1 LSSGSNSSINMIKE
15 NEEESFGSN
24 NNNNSSIWK
33 RIFCCICCCRGV
45 NRRNNNNNDD
55 DEGCEDGNCGCYF
68 DESGDNNDNNKNGC
82 EIIKMRSILLI
93 PELNWRSVKNNDSNN
108 NKKPDMLDVSMKIQ
122 TMESSSSSSLERPS
136 CLDSEHNNNNNT
148 NNNDNI
154 GGSSSSVG
162 KHHNNRRCTTTTIE
176 SDYYYYEGNNNN
188 ENRAPSP
195 SPLPSPSSPTR
206 PRGVGNNSENDNNNH
221 DNNNDIIRGDGGGSP
236 TTKTP
241 GRKIMLKRQADGSQK
256 FLILDCNN
264 NNNNVDDDATT
275 TTTGGSDSS
284 SSSIARKRQRR
295 EERSP
300 SMGGECAISVE
311 DNVSVRYFVTPWT
324 LWYYVYAGGISLFI
338 FGYAIN
344 GLSIFSEI
352 SVIISSVVLYPM
364 MFRGKKM
371 EKAAAA
377 ADYYCF
383 PIHYISALGMG
394 SSAIFILFAAVILDP
409 QNYDHPNN
417 VDIGTWEFWIL
428 SGNLWVGILF
438 PMVASIFLCKCS
450 PIPSVMAMSAKR
462 VLTFGMPSMAMMSIM
477 FLSFYFTA
485 ENNQHKRDQ
494 LDYFKEWRLFFAD
507 NASLFLSNNASAMN
521 NNAMSA
527 YGLMWL
533 WNSNNNITNSMG
545 NLHNNI
551 INNSNII
558 NNNSSK
564 NSGGRIPNFQDFMR
578 VGKGLEE
585 ALFEKS
591 NFVVLLSS
599 FMAPFLLWASVVTFI
614 RAAMAGV
621 SDVQSVFSGYVLVFA
636 AKHYIL
642 SSASDSSS
650 SSPTLFVAAVAVA
663 VPPCLIT
670 LFAETWKRSSFYS
683 GGYPAAATATNN
695 NNNGDCSGGVDYY
708 GGAGDCMIP
717 SADGS
722 FSSRKK
728 KRDFSIS
735 V

>member
-1 LSSGSNSSINMIKE
+1 
-15 NEEESFGSN
+15 
-24 NNNNSSIWK
+24 
-33 RIFCCICCCRGV
+33 
-45 NRRNNNNNDD
+45 
-55 DEGCEDGNCGCYF
+55 
-68 DESGDNNDNNKNGC
+68 
-82 EIIKMRSILLI
+82 MRSILLV
-93 PELNWRSVKNNDSNN
+93 PELNWRSVKNNDNNN

-122 TMESSSSSSLERPS
+122 TVETCSSSSLERP
-136 CLDSEHNNNNNT
+136 CLDSSEHNDNNNT
-148 NNNDNI
+148 NNNNI
-154 GGSSSSVG
+154 GGSSSVG
-162 KHHNNRRCTTTTIE
+162 KHHNNNRRRCTIE
-176 SDYYYYEGNNNN
+176 SDYYYEGNNNN
-188 ENRAPSP
+188 ENRGNSGAKITSPSP
-195 SPLPSPSSPTR
+195 SPSPSPSSPTH
-206 PRGVGNNSENDNNNH
+206 PRGVGNSENDNR
-221 DNNNDIIRGDGGGSP
+221 DNNDIRGDDGGP
-236 TTKTP
+236 TTTSP
-241 GRKIMLKRQADGSQK
+241 LLLGRKIMLKRQADGSPT

-264 NNNNVDDDATT
+264 NNNNNVDDATT
-275 TTTGGSDSS
+275 TTGGNDSS
-284 SSSIARKRQRR
+284 SSNCESIARKKRRR

-371 EKAAAA
+371 EKAAAV
-377 ADYYCF
+377 ADYCF

-394 SSAIFILFAAVILDP
+394 SSAIIILFAAVILDP
-409 QNYDHPNN
+409 QNYDPNVN
-417 VDIGTWEFWIL
+417 NIATWEFWIL

-485 ENNQHKRDQ
+485 ENNKHKRDQ

-507 NASLFLSNNASAMN
+507 NVDLQNYIMASLFSSTNNNNNGSAMN
-521 NNAMSA
+521 NNATSA

-533 WNSNNNITNSMG
+533 WNSNTTTTTNSNMGNMHNNNI
-545 NLHNNI
+545 
-551 INNSNII
+551 II
-558 NNNSSK
+558 NNNSS
-564 NSGGRIPNFQDFMR
+564 NSGPNFQDFMR

-614 RAAMAGV
+614 RAAMAGI

-642 SSASDSSS
+642 SSPDNNSLS

-683 GGYPAAATATNN
+683 GGYPAAAFSRNTTTTTNN
-695 NNNGDCSGGVDYY
+695 NNDGDCGGVDYY

-717 SADGS
+717 S
-722 FSSRKK
+722 SSRKK